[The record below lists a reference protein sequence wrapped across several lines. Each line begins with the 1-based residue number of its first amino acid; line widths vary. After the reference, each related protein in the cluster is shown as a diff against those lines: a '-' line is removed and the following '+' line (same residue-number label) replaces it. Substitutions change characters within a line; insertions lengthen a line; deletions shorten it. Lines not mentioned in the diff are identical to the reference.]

1 MISSKIGHSLDPLL
15 INIYRFFFKRKE
27 IDPVVFTVS
36 GLISGIIASI
46 LILSGYLVAGGLM
59 LIVSSC
65 FDLLDGAIARNTGKV
80 TSFGGFLDSVLDRYT
95 DLIVMYGLFFYFL
108 KRGEANLSAITF
120 IAAIGVAIIPYAKA
134 RAEAASLT
142 CNTGIME
149 RPERMI
155 ILIVGLIFGLPKYAV
170 IILALLT
177 HITVIQRIVY
187 VLRAARKDGPLH

>member
-15 INIYRFFFKRKE
+15 ISIYRFFFKKMD
-27 IDPVVFTVS
+27 IDPVIFTVS
-36 GLISGIIASI
+36 GLISGIIASV
-46 LILSGYLVAGGLM
+46 LVLSGYLLAGGVM

-65 FDLLDGAIARNTGKV
+65 LDLFDGAIARNTGRV

-108 KRGEANLSAITF
+108 KRGETGLSAITF
-120 IAAIGVAIIPYAKA
+120 IATIGVAIIPYAKA
-134 RAEAASLT
+134 RAEAASLQ

-170 IILALLT
+170 ITLALLT

-187 VLRAARKDGPLH
+187 VLRAARKDGSIH